1 MKDSSLFDL
10 LLDLFERTITQLK
23 ERYPQITEATEA
35 SEASLVSEDILKN
48 TELFVIPNK
57 KVAVHMA
64 LVQSASEKSFRVF
77 TTDERVRLTKMSHQF
92 LQRLVTWGVVS
103 PDMMELILNRLMF
116 SDSHL
121 ISLSEVK
128 WTVRNTLAGTLDDE
142 QLAFLDLVLYDKE
155 HGVTV
160 N

>member
-23 ERYPQITEATEA
+23 ERYPQVKELPETVDA
-35 SEASLVSEDILKN
+35 SEGVPKN
-48 TELFVIPNK
+48 AELFVIPGK
-57 KVAVHMA
+57 KSAIHMA
-64 LVQSASEKSFRVF
+64 LMQSASDKSFRVF
-77 TTDERVRLTKMSHQF
+77 TTDERVRLTKVSYQF
-92 LQRLVTWGVVS
+92 LQRLLSWGVVS
-103 PDMMELILNRLMF
+103 SDMMELILNRLMF

-128 WTVRNTLAGTLDDE
+128 WTVRNTLAATLDDE

-155 HGVTV
+155 HGVTM

>member
-1 MKDSSLFDL
+1 MKDSSLLDL
-10 LLDLFERTITQLK
+10 LLDLFERTIAQLK
-23 ERYPQITEATEA
+23 ERYPQMAE
-35 SEASLVSEDILKN
+35 SSLVEKSSEGLLKDG
-48 TELFVIPNK
+48 ELFVIPSK
-57 KVAVHMA
+57 KAAIQMA
-64 LVQSASEKSFRVF
+64 LVQSASAKSFRVF
-77 TTDERVRLTKMSHQF
+77 TTDERVRLTKVSHQF
-92 LQRLVTWGVVS
+92 LHRLVSWGVVS

-128 WTVRNTLAGTLDDE
+128 WTVRNTLSGTLDDE

-155 HGVTV
+155 HGVTL

>member
-10 LLDLFERTITQLK
+10 LLDLFERTIAQLK
-23 ERYPQITEATEA
+23 ERYPQVAEA
-35 SEASLVSEDILKN
+35 SEAQAVSEEHLKS

-57 KVAVHMA
+57 KAVVHMA
-64 LVQSASEKSFRVF
+64 LVQPASGKSFRVF
-77 TTDERVRLTKMSHQF
+77 TTDERVRLTKMGHQF
-92 LQRLVTWGVVS
+92 LHRLVGWGVVS

-128 WTVRNTLAGTLDDE
+128 WTVRNTLAPTLDEE

>member
-10 LLDLFERTITQLK
+10 LLDLFERTIAQLK
-23 ERYPQITEATEA
+23 ERYPQVSEA
-35 SEASLVSEDILKN
+35 SEAQVLSEDNLKN
-48 TELFVIPNK
+48 AELFVIPNK
-57 KVAVHMA
+57 KAAIHMA
-64 LVQSASEKSFRVF
+64 LVQSASDKSFRVF

-92 LQRLVTWGVVS
+92 LQRLVSWGVVS
-103 PDMMELILNRLMF
+103 SDMMELILNRLMF

>member
-1 MKDSSLFDL
+1 MKDSSLLDL
-10 LLDLFERTITQLK
+10 LLDLFERTIAQLK
-23 ERYPQITEATEA
+23 ERYPQMAESSLAEKT
-35 SEASLVSEDILKN
+35 SESLLKDG
-48 TELFVIPNK
+48 ELFVIPNK
-57 KVAVHMA
+57 KAAVQMA
-64 LVQSASEKSFRVF
+64 VVQSASTKSFRVF
-77 TTDERVRLTKMSHQF
+77 TTDERVRLTKVSHQF
-92 LQRLVTWGVVS
+92 LHRLVSWGVVS

-128 WTVRNTLAGTLDDE
+128 WTVRNTLSGTLDDE

-155 HGVTV
+155 HGVTL

>member
-1 MKDSSLFDL
+1 MMKDSSLFDL
-10 LLDLFERTITQLK
+10 LLDLFERTIAQLK
-23 ERYPQITEATEA
+23 ERYPQIAESSQAETS
-35 SEASLVSEDILKN
+35 SESILKD
-48 TELFVIPNK
+48 TGLFVIPSK
-57 KVAVHMA
+57 KSAIHMA
-64 LVQSASEKSFRVF
+64 LVQSASDKSFRVF
-77 TTDERVRLTKMSHQF
+77 TTDERVRLTKVSHQF
-92 LQRLVTWGVVS
+92 LHRLVSWGVVS

-121 ISLSEVK
+121 IALSEVK

-155 HGVTV
+155 HGVTL